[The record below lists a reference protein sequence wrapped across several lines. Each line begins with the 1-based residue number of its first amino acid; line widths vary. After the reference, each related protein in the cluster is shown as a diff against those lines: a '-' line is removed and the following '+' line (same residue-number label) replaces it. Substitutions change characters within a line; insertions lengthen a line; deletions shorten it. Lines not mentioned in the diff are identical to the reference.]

1 MPPKRKAESSQPYQ
15 DEDFEEDGSGDD
27 EKFLDG
33 NTGMKD
39 GMRII
44 GKVKLEDGEGEN
56 NDDDVEDDDDDDDD
70 DDDEDLEF
78 EEEDEVVMD
87 EDDEEDD
94 EEGVGKRDGSG
105 SGNIGMSDSK
115 DASGGA
121 VQPKVK
127 DVYRPGV
134 DAPLAE
140 GETLEYDPSAYVMLH
155 RLHLEWSCLSFDV
168 MPDNLGIGRS
178 KFPLSTTL
186 ICGTQADKPS
196 NNKLMVTRLS
206 NLVKTQEKDED
217 EDDDEDDEDEEDEDP
232 VVDVLKVPHQGSVN
246 RVRVM
251 PQEPHVVATWAET
264 GRVHLWDLRHVIGA
278 LDAAPAGSLGE
289 KASNT
294 HATAVAKG
302 TSPVVSWAGHGTEG
316 YALDW
321 SRKSPGRLASGDCD
335 GNIFVWDVDNAA
347 AAAALSPLSSSSSSS
362 SSSSRDMSAVW
373 KVDGSTAYTSH
384 AGSVEDIQWSPN
396 EANVFASCGVDGT
409 VRIWDTRARG
419 SSGCKLTTTAH
430 TCDVNVISWSGL
442 VSFLLL
448 SGADD
453 GGFKIWDLR
462 NFKAASP
469 VANFTWHKQPITS
482 IEWAPDD
489 ENTLCVASSDGSVSV
504 WDMSLE
510 DDAEAEL
517 AMLPGG
523 KGVPS
528 SLDPRLSDI
537 PPQLLFLHQG
547 QTDTKEAHF
556 HRQIPGLVLSTAL
569 EGINAWIPDIST
581 TT

>member
-1 MPPKRKAESSQPYQ
+1 MPPKRKADHQ
-15 DEDFEEDGSGDD
+15 DVEILGEDHSDEGE
-27 EKFLDG
+27 EKFADG
-33 NTGMKD
+33 NKGMKD

-44 GKVKLEDGEGEN
+44 GKVTLGDGEE
-56 NDDDVEDDDDDDDD
+56 EDDDDNDDE
-70 DDDEDLEF
+70 DDEDLEF
-78 EEEDEVVMD
+78 EEEEVMMD
-87 EDDEEDD
+87 EEEDD
-94 EEGVGKRDGSG
+94 DEDEEGGGAKVGEANDGSG
-105 SGNIGMSDSK
+105 GA
-115 DASGGA
+115 ASQ
-121 VQPKVK
+121 QPKVK

-178 KFPLSTTL
+178 KFPFSTTL
-186 ICGTQADKPS
+186 VCGTQADKAS

-217 EDDDEDDEDEEDEDP
+217 DEDEDEDEDDEDEDEDA

-251 PQEPHVVATWAET
+251 PQEPHVVASWSET
-264 GRVHLWDLRHVIGA
+264 GRVHLWDLRHVLA
-278 LDAAPAGSLGE
+278 AMDAAPAGSLGE

-294 HATAVAKG
+294 HATALAKG

-362 SSSSRDMSAVW
+362 SSSRDMSAVW
-373 KVDGSTAYTSH
+373 KVDGTSAYTSH

-419 SSGCKLTTTAH
+419 ASGCKLTTTAH

-453 GGFKIWDLR
+453 GSFKIWDLR

>member
-1 MPPKRKAESSQPYQ
+1 
-15 DEDFEEDGSGDD
+15 
-27 EKFLDG
+27 
-33 NTGMKD
+33 MKD

-44 GKVKLEDGEGEN
+44 GKVTLGDGEEE
-56 NDDDVEDDDDDDDD
+56 EDDDDDDE
-70 DDDEDLEF
+70 DDEDLEF
-78 EEEDEVVMD
+78 EEEEVMMD
-87 EDDEEDD
+87 EEEDD
-94 EEGVGKRDGSG
+94 DEDEEGGGGAKAGEANDGSG
-105 SGNIGMSDSK
+105 GA
-115 DASGGA
+115 ASQ
-121 VQPKVK
+121 QPKVK

-186 ICGTQADKPS
+186 VCGTQADKAS

-217 EDDDEDDEDEEDEDP
+217 DEDEDEDEDDEDEDEDA

-251 PQEPHVVATWAET
+251 PQEPHVVASWSET
-264 GRVHLWDLRHVIGA
+264 GRVHLWDLRHVLA
-278 LDAAPAGSLGE
+278 AMEAAPAGSLGE

-294 HATAVAKG
+294 HATALAKG

-362 SSSSRDMSAVW
+362 SSSRDMSAVW
-373 KVDGSTAYTSH
+373 KVDGTSAYTSH
-384 AGSVEDIQWSPN
+384 AGSVEDVQWSPN

-419 SSGCKLTTTAH
+419 ASGCKLTTTAH

-453 GGFKIWDLR
+453 GSFKIWDLR